1 MKATV
6 DTRILRQ
13 AVRLAAP
20 VASRKSSL
28 PIVTHLKI
36 TANGRLEIEAT
47 NLEQRIHLPVP
58 AQIAA
63 PGSCTVPA
71 RWFARFLRSVSA
83 ETVELDLNQWQLRLR
98 ADGLTASIQGQD
110 PAEHPS
116 VPYLVPGQPTHTL
129 RLDGGDFRELVRR
142 VIFATSRDETRPV
155 LQGVEFRMTPD
166 RMTAAACD
174 GFRVV
179 VAPLTQFDI
188 EPAVDPAQPI
198 SLLLPAKLL
207 EFALARLPLAKGRLL
222 TITWNSDN
230 ACIETEGGQLDTY
243 VISGNFPDYT
253 AIIPKELSIGLRVD
267 KARLLPALRRAVDY
281 EPDNMIGHLEVD
293 YAAQQMQ
300 ISVSNSEIGQL
311 EQVVPVVVDQK
322 PEEAERFLIAFNLRY
337 LAEAVEHLPD
347 ETVLVKMN
355 APNRPATLEAG
366 DCLAVL
372 MPMHLR

>member
-47 NLEQRIHLPVP
+47 NLDQRIDLPVP
-58 AQIAA
+58 AQVAA
-63 PGSCTVPA
+63 QGSCTVPA
-71 RWFARFLRSVSA
+71 RWFAKFLRSVSA
-83 ETVELDLNQWQLRLR
+83 ETVELDLNLWQLKLR
-98 ADGLTASIQGQD
+98 ADGLTASIQGQN
-110 PAEHPS
+110 PAEYPS
-116 VPYLVPGQPTHTL
+116 VPYLVPGQATHTL
-129 RLDGGDFRELVRR
+129 SLDGGDFRELVRR
-142 VIFATSRDETRPV
+142 VLYAVSRDEARPV
-155 LQGVEFRMTPD
+155 LQSVEFRITPD

-198 SLLLPAKLL
+198 SLLLPAKAL
-207 EFALARLPLAKGRLL
+207 ENALTRLPLAKGRPLS
-222 TITWNSDN
+222 ITWSGDN
-230 ACIETEGGQLDTY
+230 ALIETEGAKLHTA
-243 VISGNFPDYT
+243 VTSGNFPDYT
-253 AIIPKELSIGLRVD
+253 AITPKRLAIRLRVD
-267 KARLLPALRRAVDY
+267 KTHLLPVLRRAVDY
-281 EPDNMIGHLEVD
+281 EPDNLIGHLEVD
-293 YAAQQMQ
+293 YAAQQMH
-300 ISVSNSEIGQL
+300 ILATNSEIGQL
-311 EQVVPVVVDQK
+311 EQSLPVVIDRK

-337 LAEAVEHLPD
+337 LAEAVEHLPG

-355 APNRPATLEAG
+355 APNTPVTLEAG

-372 MPMHLR
+372 MPMHLG